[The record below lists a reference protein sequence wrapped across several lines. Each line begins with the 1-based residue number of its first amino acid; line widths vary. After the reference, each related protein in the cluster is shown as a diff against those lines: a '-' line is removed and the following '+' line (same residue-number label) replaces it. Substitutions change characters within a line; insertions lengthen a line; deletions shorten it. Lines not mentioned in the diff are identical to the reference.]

1 MTTRRSATW
10 VASTNVQN
18 IPAMLAARKATTEAS
33 RRVVVFA
40 SMDTVEGRPALR
52 RATFR
57 AAALSLWGQGGVV
70 MASNFIGPGLQVNYG
85 IECVIT
91 GAAAGGGLLAWY
103 WPWAALPAER
113 FLPVVFGGLLLNAV
127 CLAATG
133 GAHSHVMP
141 LLMVIVVFSASLFEF
156 RAAVAILLL
165 NGLVAS
171 LPRLLQGWD
180 GYYARTLLV
189 LLASMVVCAFVPSMV
204 AAALRKENRLV
215 ERQRDELEQS
225 YLATIAALAA
235 ALDAKDRHTEA
246 HSRETAALAR
256 AVGSRLDLDP
266 ERLRFLEYGALL
278 HDIGQIGV
286 PGYILN
292 KPGPLDDEETA
303 IMREHPVIGERIVA
317 SVPFLARIRPI
328 VRGEHER
335 WDGGGYPDGL
345 SGERIPI
352 EARII
357 HACDAF
363 EAMASDR
370 PYRRARPRQ
379 WILGEIRAQ
388 AGRQFDPRVA
398 QALLEVVESGEV
410 VVAGTVE
417 SALYEDR
424 KMPMAHSWTQHLD
437 AIQQLGRRLATV
449 IGVPE
454 ICDTIGRAITTLLP
468 YDQCRVYLLAEDG
481 HTLRPVYF
489 SDTQRPEYDGV
500 TAETLAV
507 QVGEGITGWV
517 AETKQGALVG
527 DTVRHPKAMHV
538 PGTSET
544 DESMLALPVIFEDN
558 LIGVIVTAKLGLHQ
572 YNGDHLRLMTILAN
586 QAAVSIFNARLIERL
601 AATARTDP
609 LTGLA
614 NRRAFER
621 ELERRLVAG
630 SPEPFCVIM
639 LDVDGL
645 KQVNDARGHAAG
657 DAVLKRVASV
667 LSSNLR
673 SVDVV
678 TRWGGDEFVLLM
690 PGTDQVGAISL
701 ARRVGGTLRGPDG
714 PSAPIS
720 VSIGTASFP
729 VDGTTAV
736 ALMGA
741 ADRSMYVGKRQRAA

>member
-1 MTTRRSATW
+1 MIT
-10 VASTNVQN
+10 
-18 IPAMLAARKATTEAS
+18 P
-33 RRVVVFA
+33 
-40 SMDTVEGRPALR
+40 RPGSLQLQ
-52 RATFR
+52 RATLKV
-57 AAALSLWGQGGVV
+57 AAVSFWGLATIV
-70 MASNFIGPGLQVNYG
+70 MATDYLGSGLQVNYPT
-85 IECVIT
+85 EWLIT
-91 GAAAGGGLLAWY
+91 ALACAAGVVCWIL
-103 WPWAALPAER
+103 PWGEVPAR
-113 FLPVVFGGLLLNAV
+113 WFTPVVFGGIAMLTV
-127 CLAATG
+127 GVFATG
-133 GAHSHVMP
+133 GTQSHLSV
-141 LLMVIVVFSASLFEF
+141 LYLVIVVFTASMLEF
-156 RAAVAILLL
+156 QTSVAVLVTAIL
-165 NGLVAS
+165 AAA
-171 LPRLLQGWD
+171 LPLAIRGWD
-180 GYYARTLLV
+180 SYYARSVV
-189 LLASMVVCAFVPSMV
+189 LLAASMVICAYIPALVRK
-204 AAALRKENRLV
+204 ALRAENQLA
-215 ERQRDELEQS
+215 EQRREELEQS
-225 YLATIAALAA
+225 YLSTVAALAA

-246 HSRETAALAR
+246 HSRETAALAK
-256 AVGSRLDLDP
+256 AVGRRLGLEADA
-266 ERLRFLEYGALL
+266 LRFLEYGALL
-278 HDIGQIGV
+278 HDIGKIGV

-292 KPGPLDDEETA
+292 KPGPLDAEETA

-328 VRGEHER
+328 VRAEHER
-335 WDGGGYPDGL
+335 WDGGGYPDRL

-352 EARII
+352 EARIV

-363 EAMASDR
+363 QAMASDR
-370 PYRRARPRQ
+370 PYRVARPRE
-379 WILGEIRAQ
+379 WIMEEIRAQ

-398 QALLEVVESGEV
+398 QALLEVIESGEV
-410 VVAGTVE
+410 AVAGTVE
-417 SALYEDR
+417 SALHEDR
-424 KMPMAHSWTQHLD
+424 KMPLIHSWTQHLD
-437 AIQQLGRRLATV
+437 AVQQLGRQLATV
-449 IGVPE
+449 VSVPE
-454 ICDTIGRAITTLLP
+454 ICETIGRTITTLLP
-468 YDQCRVYLLAEDG
+468 YDQCRVYLLEDDG

-572 YNGDHLRLMTILAN
+572 YTGDHLRLMTILAN

-601 AATARTDP
+601 AASARTDP

-621 ELERRLVAG
+621 ELEQRLAIAF
-630 SPEPFCVIM
+630 PEPFCVIM

-667 LSSNLR
+667 LSANLR

-690 PGTDQVGAISL
+690 PGTDPVGAVSL
-701 ARRVGGTLRGPDG
+701 ARRVGGTLRNPED
-714 PSAPIS
+714 PSGPIS

-729 VDGTTAV
+729 TDGTTPV
-736 ALMGA
+736 ALLGA
-741 ADRSMYVGKRQRAA
+741 ADRSMYADKRQRAA

>member
-1 MTTRRSATW
+1 MTT
-10 VASTNVQN
+10 
-18 IPAMLAARKATTEAS
+18 P
-33 RRVVVFA
+33 
-40 SMDTVEGRPALR
+40 RPSSLR
-52 RATFR
+52 LHRATLKV
-57 AAALSLWGQGGVV
+57 AAVSFWGLATIV
-70 MASNFIGPGLQVNYG
+70 MATDYLGSGLQVNYPT
-85 IECVIT
+85 EWVVTALAC
-91 GAAAGGGLLAWY
+91 AAGVVCWML
-103 WPWAALPAER
+103 PWAEIPAR
-113 FLPVVFGGLLLNAV
+113 PVVPVVFGGIAMLTV
-127 CLAATG
+127 GVFATG
-133 GAHSHVMP
+133 GTHSHLSV
-141 LLMVIVVFSASLFEF
+141 LYLVIVVFTASILEF
-156 RAAVAILLL
+156 QTAVGVLVIAILAAVLP
-165 NGLVAS
+165 LVIG
-171 LPRLLQGWD
+171 GWD
-180 GYYARTLLV
+180 SYYARSVV
-189 LLASMVVCAFVPSMV
+189 LLAASMVICAYIPALVRK
-204 AAALRKENRLV
+204 ALRAENQV
-215 ERQRDELEQS
+215 AEQRREELEQS

-246 HSRETAALAR
+246 HSRETAALAK
-256 AVGSRLDLDP
+256 AVGRRLGL
-266 ERLRFLEYGALL
+266 EGEALRFLEYSALL
-278 HDIGQIGV
+278 HDIGKIGV

-292 KPGPLDDEETA
+292 KPGPLDDDETA
-303 IMREHPVIGERIVA
+303 VMREHPVIGERIVA
-317 SVPFLARIRPI
+317 SVPFLARIRPV

-370 PYRRARPRQ
+370 PYRRARPRE

-424 KMPMAHSWTQHLD
+424 KSPMAHSWTQHLD

-449 IGVPE
+449 VSVPE
-454 ICDTIGRAITTLLP
+454 ICDSIGRAITTLLP
-468 YDQCRVYLLAEDG
+468 YDQCRVYLLEEDG

-489 SDTQRPEYDGV
+489 SDTQQAEYDGV

-558 LIGVIVTAKLGLHQ
+558 LIGIIVTVKLGLHQ
-572 YNGDHLRLMTILAN
+572 YTGDHLRLMTILAN
-586 QAAVSIFNARLIERL
+586 QAAVSIFTARLIERL

-609 LTGLA
+609 LTGLP

-621 ELERRLVAG
+621 ELEERLAAA
-630 SPEPFCVIM
+630 SLEPFCVIM
-639 LDVDGL
+639 LDVDDL
-645 KQVNDARGHAAG
+645 KHVNDAQGHAAG

-667 LSSNLR
+667 LIANLR

-690 PGTDQVGAISL
+690 PGTDQVGALSL
-701 ARRVGGTLRGPDG
+701 ARRVGGTLRNPDDPLG
-714 PSAPIS
+714 PIS

-729 VDGTTAV
+729 ADGTSAV
-736 ALMGA
+736 ALLGA
-741 ADRSMYVGKRQRAA
+741 ADRSMYADKRQRAA

>member
-1 MTTRRSATW
+1 MLPWAE
-10 VASTNVQN
+10 
-18 IPAMLAARKATTEAS
+18 IPARWF
-33 RRVVVFA
+33 V
-40 SMDTVEGRPALR
+40 
-52 RATFR
+52 
-57 AAALSLWGQGGVV
+57 
-70 MASNFIGPGLQVNYG
+70 
-85 IECVIT
+85 
-91 GAAAGGGLLAWY
+91 
-103 WPWAALPAER
+103 
-113 FLPVVFGGLLLNAV
+113 PVVFGGIAMLTV
-127 CLAATG
+127 GVFATG
-133 GAHSHVMP
+133 GTQSHLSV
-141 LLMVIVVFSASLFEF
+141 LYLVIVVFTASILEF
-156 RAAVAILLL
+156 QTAVAVLVTAIL
-165 NGLVAS
+165 AAA
-171 LPRLLQGWD
+171 LPLAIWGWD
-180 GYYARTLLV
+180 SYYARSMV
-189 LLASMVVCAFVPSMV
+189 LLAASMVICAYVPALV
-204 AAALRKENRLV
+204 RKALRAENQV
-215 ERQRDELEQS
+215 AEQRREELEQS
-225 YLATIAALAA
+225 YLATVAALAA

-256 AVGSRLDLDP
+256 AVGHRLGL
-266 ERLRFLEYGALL
+266 EGETLRFLEYGALL
-278 HDIGQIGV
+278 HDIGKIGV

-292 KPGPLDDEETA
+292 KPGPLDDEEMA

-345 SGERIPI
+345 SGEGIPI

-370 PYRRARPRQ
+370 PYRRARPRH

-410 VVAGTVE
+410 VVAGTAE

-449 IGVPE
+449 ISVPE

-468 YDQCRVYLLAEDG
+468 YDQCRVYLLEEDG

-489 SDTQRPEYDGV
+489 SDTQQAEYDGV

-572 YNGDHLRLMTILAN
+572 YDGDHLRLMTILAN

-621 ELERRLVAG
+621 ELERRLAAG

-645 KQVNDARGHAAG
+645 KQVNDDRGHAAG

-667 LSSNLR
+667 LSANLR

-714 PSAPIS
+714 PSGPIS

-729 VDGTTAV
+729 LDGTTAV
-736 ALMGA
+736 ALLGA
-741 ADRSMYVGKRQRAA
+741 ADRSMYADKRQRAA

>member
-1 MTTRRSATW
+1 MR
-10 VASTNVQN
+10 Q
-18 IPAMLAARKATTEAS
+18 
-33 RRVVVFA
+33 
-40 SMDTVEGRPALR
+40 VELPLR
-52 RATFR
+52 LHRATFR
-57 AAALSLWGQGGVV
+57 VAALSLWGLGAAV
-70 MASNFIGPGLQVNYG
+70 MASNYVGGRLQVNYALEWG
-85 IECVIT
+85 ITASAV
-91 GAAAGGGLLAWY
+91 AAGFLCWF
-103 WPWAALPAER
+103 WPWAELPAHR
-113 FLPVVFGGLLLNAV
+113 FLPVVFGGLVINGVSLL
-127 CLAATG
+127 ATG
-133 GAHSHVMP
+133 GVHSHLAP

-156 RAAVAILLL
+156 RAALVVVVLNALL
-165 NGLVAS
+165 AT
-171 LPRLLQGWD
+171 LPLALQGWD
-180 GYYARTLLV
+180 GFYARTLAV

-204 AAALRKENRLV
+204 RTALRRENRV
-215 ERQRDELEQS
+215 AEQRREELEQS

-256 AVGSRLDLDP
+256 AVGRRLGLEGDT
-266 ERLRFLEYGALL
+266 LRFLEYGALL
-278 HDIGQIGV
+278 HDIGKIGV

-292 KPGPLDDEETA
+292 KSGPLDDEEA
-303 IMREHPVIGERIVA
+303 AVMREHPVIGERIVA

-328 VRGEHER
+328 VRAEHER
-335 WDGGGYPDGL
+335 WDGGGYPDRL

-363 EAMASDR
+363 QAMASDR
-370 PYRRARPRQ
+370 PYRRARPRE
-379 WILGEIRAQ
+379 WILEEIRAQ
-388 AGRQFDPRVA
+388 AGRQFDPQVA
-398 QALLEVVESGEV
+398 QALLEVVGSGEV

-417 SALYEDR
+417 SALHEDR

-437 AIQQLGRRLATV
+437 AVQQLGRRLATV
-449 IGVPE
+449 VSVPE
-454 ICDTIGRAITTLLP
+454 ICDAIGRTITTLLP
-468 YDQCRVYLLAEDG
+468 YDQCRVYLLEEDG
-481 HTLRPVYF
+481 RTLRPVYF
-489 SDTQRPEYDGV
+489 SDTRRAEYDGV

-527 DTVRHPKAMHV
+527 DTVQHPKAMHI

-558 LIGVIVTAKLGLHQ
+558 LIGIIVTVKLGLHQ
-572 YNGDHLRLMTILAN
+572 YTGDHLRLMTILAN

-621 ELERRLVAG
+621 ELEQRLAG
-630 SPEPFCVIM
+630 ASPEPFCVIM

-645 KQVNDARGHAAG
+645 KQVNDAQGHAAG

-667 LSSNLR
+667 LTANLR
-673 SVDVV
+673 AADVV

-690 PGTDQVGAISL
+690 PATDQVGAVSL
-701 ARRVGGTLRGPDG
+701 ARRVGGTLRNPDDPLG
-714 PSAPIS
+714 PIS

-729 VDGTTAV
+729 GDGTTAV
-736 ALMGA
+736 ALLAA
-741 ADRSMYVGKRQRAA
+741 ADRSMYADKRQRVA